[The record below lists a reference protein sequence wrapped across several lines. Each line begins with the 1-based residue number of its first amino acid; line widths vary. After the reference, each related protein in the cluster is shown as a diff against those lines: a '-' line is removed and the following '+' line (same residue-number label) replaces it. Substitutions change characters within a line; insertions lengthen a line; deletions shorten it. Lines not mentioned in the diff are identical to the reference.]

1 MQNKAFVPLAEENFR
16 CGGAY
21 AGYTTELR
29 RIIMIDYMKELSA
42 QLNDLRDLIKR
53 VEKRKQEYN
62 KLPKGSIRVTSCRG
76 VKQYYLRNLGSNKEE
91 YISSQNK
98 EQVRLMLQREYDE
111 KLIKELYKQE
121 KRLERF
127 LKNHDIARIDS
138 IYENMCAG
146 RKELVTPVKPTQEM
160 RVNKWLDEHQGQ
172 KNTISAA
179 PLYKTNKGE
188 MVRSKSEKILAD
200 YFYNLKIPYAYES
213 SFMLHDGRVVYPD
226 FALYSVRKDKTVY
239 WEHLGLVDNPEYAI
253 KNIKKLIDYEK
264 SGLILGD
271 TLLLSAES
279 AESPLNLE
287 AIKKKVEAVL

>member
-1 MQNKAFVPLAEENFR
+1 
-16 CGGAY
+16 
-21 AGYTTELR
+21 
-29 RIIMIDYMKELSA
+29 MIDYTKEMKA
-42 QLNDLRDLIKR
+42 QLREIR
-53 VEKRKQEYN
+53 TMIN
-62 KLPKGSIRVTSCRG
+62 KLEGRKSMYTGLEQGKIIVSKSNGSL
-76 VKQYYLRNLGSNKEE
+76 QYYLRKLGEVKAK
-91 YISSQNK
+91 YIHSQNK

-121 KRLERF
+121 KRMERF